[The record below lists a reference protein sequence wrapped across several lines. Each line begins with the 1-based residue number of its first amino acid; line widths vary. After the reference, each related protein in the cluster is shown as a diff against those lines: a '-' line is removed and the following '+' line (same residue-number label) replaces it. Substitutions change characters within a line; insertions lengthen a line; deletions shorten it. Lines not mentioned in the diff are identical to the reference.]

1 MSKEAEPTPAELA
14 AIADE
19 WPVIEAELAV
29 VTAECRLA
37 AWPDA
42 LAVRA
47 HRRAVAALNVVTRRV
62 APSATRVAVRRVAVA
77 GSRPLTAAAPASV
90 AA

>member
-1 MSKEAEPTPAELA
+1 MRRTDNEPTASALA

-19 WPVIEAELAV
+19 WPVIAAELDV
-29 VTAECRLA
+29 VAAECRLA
-37 AWPDA
+37 TSPDA

-47 HRRAVAALNVVTRRV
+47 HRRAVAALAVVTRRES
-62 APSATRVAVRRVAVA
+62 PSKTRVAVRRVVETR
-77 GSRPLTAAAPASV
+77 SLTAASAPVV

>member
-19 WPVIEAELAV
+19 WPVIDAELAV
-29 VTAECRLA
+29 VAAECRLA
-37 AWPDA
+37 AWPDE
-42 LAVRA
+42 LAVKA

-62 APSATRVAVRRVAVA
+62 APSATRVAVRRAAGTRSRSLSVA
-77 GSRPLTAAAPASV
+77 SASV